1 MRLGSLISGL
11 IGNSIRRYIKNR
23 GTGTEQRHSAVLETS
38 SVNPDIAGPESTMEG
53 GEMYSHDW

>member
-1 MRLGSLISGL
+1 
-11 IGNSIRRYIKNR
+11 
-23 GTGTEQRHSAVLETS
+23 VLETS